1 VEGLDNSLSEKK
13 NMSSK
18 NIKTAQ
24 FGGVGGGYQGS
35 PFSPGA
41 SPIGR
46 GGNPGT
52 ANDINV
58 PWKDDKTL
66 ESMLSR
72 IHMDQD
78 VSDRNIE
85 TRLTPQHQYS
95 EETKNYILDPNERLR
110 AKFRAELHK
119 YKKSLE
125 EHADSLEK
133 NSVEYINKY
142 FQPKTEHVTTMEEQ
156 LKKRRLYND
165 DPKKNYFQYEDDIPE
180 LIQPTRIHTSKNKN
194 EKKVISNYEISRPN
208 EMSSFID
215 GNKDTADEENEA
227 YKVRYQTYPSGSVKP
242 MINMED
248 VEDFLKGGAGV
259 NRGYVNDDGAYNEE
273 TVLNNQYKET
283 LPNVHPRSEIA
294 PMVKKINP
302 FKSLE
307 ANFREVSPLD
317 MYTRNNLQNQ
327 EAAGV
332 EDLYPGQNE
341 IGRFSPSPF
350 SV

>member
-41 SPIGR
+41 SPLGR

-142 FQPKTEHVTTMEEQ
+142 FQPKTEHITTMEEQ

-180 LIQPTRIHTSKNKN
+180 LIQPTRIHVSKNKN

-227 YKVRYQTYPSGSVKP
+227 YKVRYQTFPSGSFKP
-242 MINMED
+242 IINMED
-248 VEDFLKGGAGV
+248 VEEFLKGGAGA
-259 NRGYVNDDGAYNEE
+259 NRSYVNDDGSNNEE
-273 TVLNNQYKET
+273 TLDSPYLET
-283 LPNVHPRSEIA
+283 DPIDA
-294 PMVKKINP
+294 
-302 FKSLE
+302 
-307 ANFREVSPLD
+307 
-317 MYTRNNLQNQ
+317 YTRNNLENQ
-327 EAAGV
+327 ESGGI